1 MPAPLRRAAAASRRR
16 EPGGD
21 PNGSAPLGLQGEG
34 PGRPPIR
41 AAGFPSPL
49 IRHKRF
55 NYLFC
60 HAQLQPQSILRLP
73 LSAWQARGAS
83 PGSRG
88 CGVCVWCVCRGGSP
102 LPAPRHNPQK
112 VAARRKSRILPEPRP
127 PGWRA
132 AVAKGHQRE
141 GGAPGALLPLP
152 RRLAPRAGA
161 PGASLPARSSPAGV
175 ERRGWRQPYERRGLG
190 GGSPPSLS
198 PSLSTM

>member
-1 MPAPLRRAAAASRRR
+1 MAEVLLLPSSLRFTDPNSSAAPSGTSAKPTRTQRVSCFPEAMPGALSTPLRAGSAPGGSGEGGQVPAPLRRAAAASRRR

-73 LSAWQARGAS
+73 LSAWQARGSARCLARQ
-83 PGSRG
+83 PGLW
-88 CGVCVWCVCRGGSP
+88 GVCVVCV
-102 LPAPRHNPQK
+102 
-112 VAARRKSRILPEPRP
+112 
-127 PGWRA
+127 
-132 AVAKGHQRE
+132 
-141 GGAPGALLPLP
+141 
-152 RRLAPRAGA
+152 
-161 PGASLPARSSPAGV
+161 
-175 ERRGWRQPYERRGLG
+175 
-190 GGSPPSLS
+190 
-198 PSLSTM
+198 